1 MASIDFNGMEFN
13 RRHMLALALGTSF
26 GLAVSTPA
34 AAQGRKLFGIKLP
47 EELTS
52 LLPKKALSAAE
63 TVDTILAL
71 ERDADLKN
79 LPLSVLS
86 SKAGQPISAT
96 DGSIYELALPRLVA
110 LIDRSE
116 FRDTAFAEKAGAL
129 LAQLHAGQRTL
140 PAGLLGFASAPS
152 ADRGLGDRSFI
163 DAQTAAGSPPS
174 IELPDISMPAEP
186 AAPDIDVAV
195 PPVPTEATLPVP
207 ETPQQT
213 ATLPAPETATE
224 PVPPAVPPQ
233 QAEIAQDAETPAPAK
248 PEPDQPMSRRRDY
261 ASLSAEYER
270 LFASSALRPER
281 SETARWH
288 LAMLRNARSRYEQ
301 VGRLTGVPWHFI
313 GVIHGLEA
321 SFNFRAHLHNGDF
334 PLSRRTRQVPSG
346 RPRVWLPPD
355 DWASSA
361 KDALALLGFT
371 GQSDWSLARTLY
383 RLEAYNGLGYRSY
396 GVPSPYLWSFSNHYA
411 RGKFVSDGKWNA
423 SARSQQCGAAVM
435 LKLLNDA
442 GEIKLA

>member
-1 MASIDFNGMEFN
+1 MASIDFNGTEFK
-13 RRHMLALALGTSF
+13 RRHMLALALGTSV
-26 GLAVSTPA
+26 GLAVSTSA
-34 AAQGRKLFGIKLP
+34 AAQGRKLFGIKFPDELASILP
-47 EELTS
+47 T
-52 LLPKKALSAAE
+52 KAISAAE

-86 SKAGQPISAT
+86 GNARQPISAT
-96 DGSIYELALPRLVA
+96 DSSIYELALPRLVA

-116 FRDTAFAEKAGAL
+116 FRDAAFAEKAGAL
-129 LAQLHAGQRTL
+129 LARLHSAQRTM
-140 PAGLLGFASAPS
+140 PAGLI
-152 ADRGLGDRSFI
+152 GLVSVSSPDLRPGNKSFI
-163 DAQTAAGSPPS
+163 DAQTAINSPS
-174 IELPDISMPAEP
+174 IIELPDISGSAEP
-186 AAPDIDVAV
+186 TDPAVDAV
-195 PPVPTEATLPVP
+195 PPPVPVEAAIPESVALPDTLP
-207 ETPQQT
+207 Q
-213 ATLPAPETATE
+213 
-224 PVPPAVPPQ
+224 PVPPSAPEQ
-233 QAEIAQDAETPAPAK
+233 QAEIAQEETQPAPVKLDA
-248 PEPDQPMSRRRDY
+248 DQPLSRKRDY

-270 LFASSALRPER
+270 LFASSALQPER

-288 LAMLRNARSRYEQ
+288 LTMLRNARSRYEQ

-371 GQSDWSLARTLY
+371 GQTDWSLSRTLY

-423 SARSQQCGAAVM
+423 NARSQQCGAAVM
-435 LKLLNDA
+435 LKLLHDA
-442 GEIKLA
+442 GEIKLT

>member
-1 MASIDFNGMEFN
+1 
-13 RRHMLALALGTSF
+13 
-26 GLAVSTPA
+26 
-34 AAQGRKLFGIKLP
+34 
-47 EELTS
+47 
-52 LLPKKALSAAE
+52 
-63 TVDTILAL
+63 
-71 ERDADLKN
+71 
-79 LPLSVLS
+79 
-86 SKAGQPISAT
+86 
-96 DGSIYELALPRLVA
+96 
-110 LIDRSE
+110 
-116 FRDTAFAEKAGAL
+116 
-129 LAQLHAGQRTL
+129 LAQLHAAQRTT

-152 ADRGLGDRSFI
+152 ADLGPNDRSFI
-163 DAQTAAGSPPS
+163 DAQAAVNSPPS
-174 IELPDISMPAEP
+174 IELPEISMPAEP
-186 AAPDIDVAV
+186 AADVAV
-195 PPVPTEATLPVP
+195 PPVSAE
-207 ETPQQT
+207 
-213 ATLPAPETATE
+213 ATLPAPAAVPAPETAPSPAAETATE
-224 PVPPAVPPQ
+224 PAPPTVPPQ
-233 QAEIAQDAETPAPAK
+233 QAEVAPEVETPAPAK
-248 PEPDQPMSRRRDY
+248 PEPDQPMSRRRDF

-383 RLEAYNGLGYRSY
+383 RLEVYNGLGYRSY

-435 LKLLNDA
+435 LKLLHDA